1 MATSAALR
9 HALDAR
15 GLVER
20 AASLRDDLGADL
32 GELDAAF
39 AALEHAHAEL
49 LLDVLDR
56 GRQARLADERTLG
69 CAAEVLL
76 VGNGD
81 QVLELR
87 QRHADSINRF
97 CLSIGYYQ
105 SIGRRRARATR
116 VQVV

>member
-20 AASLRDDLGADL
+20 APRLRDDLGADL
-32 GELDAAF
+32 GELDAAL
-39 AALEHAHAEL
+39 AAFEYAHAEL

-56 GRQARLADERTLG
+56 GRQARLADERALG
-69 CAAEVLL
+69 GTAEVLL
-76 VGNGD
+76 VGDGN

-87 QRHADSINRF
+87 QRHAD
-97 CLSIGYYQ
+97 LGSIGFAY
-105 SIGRRRARATR
+105 
-116 VQVV
+116 